1 MLTMCQLLL
10 TQSLLH
16 FQLNSTSEMKP
27 AKGVKID
34 IHIDST
40 TINTQNSNASVPKVY
55 RKTYEI
61 IYSIQIIKF
70 EIIFIYLLLHFRA
83 YLCLF
88 LFLSFT
94 TIWLLFACMCCTYCN
109 YSSKSSNLRV
119 CVCL

>member
-1 MLTMCQLLL
+1 MCQLLL

-40 TINTQNSNASVPKVY
+40 TINTQNSNASVPKVH

-70 EIIFIYLLLHFRA
+70 EIIFIYYYYIFEHIFVSFFFYLLQQFGC
-83 YLCLF
+83 YLL
-88 LFLSFT
+88 
-94 TIWLLFACMCCTYCN
+94 
-109 YSSKSSNLRV
+109 V
-119 CVCL
+119 CVVRTVIIHQKVAT